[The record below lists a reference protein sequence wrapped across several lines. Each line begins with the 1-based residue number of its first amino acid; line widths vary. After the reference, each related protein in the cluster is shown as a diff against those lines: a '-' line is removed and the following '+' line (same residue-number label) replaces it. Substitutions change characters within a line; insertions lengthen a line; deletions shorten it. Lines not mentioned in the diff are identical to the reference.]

1 MKKIVTMRKSMTQE
15 AVVAVWSVEGVRR
28 VGQGIE
34 VQAERGVCPHGL
46 IGDLWP
52 PVNLPNPP
60 KSHW

>member
-1 MKKIVTMRKSMTQE
+1 MTRE
-15 AVVAVWSVEGVRR
+15 AAVAVWSVEGVRR
-28 VGQGIE
+28 VGRGIG

-46 IGDLWP
+46 IGDRLP

>member
-1 MKKIVTMRKSMTQE
+1 MMRKYTMQE
-15 AVVAVWSVEGVRR
+15 VAGEAWLIEGVRR

-34 VQAERGVCPHGL
+34 VQVERGVYLHDL

-52 PVNLPNPP
+52 LVNLPNLP

>member
-1 MKKIVTMRKSMTQE
+1 MIRE
-15 AVVAVWSVEGVRR
+15 AAVEVWSVEGVRR

-52 PVNLPNPP
+52 PVSLPNPP